1 MQQITINVP
10 DKKVEFFKEL
20 VASLGYKVDASSGAP
35 VLTPEQIKLVNKE
48 RKRLRDHPEEFVD
61 WSSARKQLKNR

>member
-20 VASLGYKVDASSGAP
+20 VASLGYKVDTPSDVP

-48 RKRLRDHPEEFVD
+48 RKRMHDHPEEFVE
-61 WSSARKQLKNR
+61 WNTARKQLKTR